1 VTDPRTGAPGGPPPA
16 PPARGARYVDLH
28 MHSTASDGA
37 LPPTAVV
44 EAARAAGLEAIAL
57 TDHDTVA
64 GVTEARAAGER
75 LGVRVV
81 AGVELSAHDADR
93 EIHLLGLHLQNVDE
107 VEHRLAEFRAMR
119 HRRAEQI
126 VAKLNALSIPVTL
139 ESVLAESAGGAVGR
153 PHIARALIAGR
164 WARDHREAFD
174 RYLGYG
180 RPAYVA
186 KERLTSAD
194 AVRIAHDAGGIC
206 VFAHPGQDGSR
217 ERVERLVAAG
227 LDGLEVRHPSLSAE
241 DQLRLNALVDHFGL
255 VRSGGSDWHGQTE
268 GPRTIGMM
276 QVPADWLERQEE
288 RAAQVRARARVA

>member
-1 VTDPRTGAPGGPPPA
+1 MTGPA
-16 PPARGARYVDLH
+16 GTTAFVDLH
-28 MHSTASDGA
+28 MNSTASDGSRSPA
-37 LPPTAVV
+37 EVV
-44 EAARAAGLEAIAL
+44 RAAKSASLVAIAL

-64 GVTEARAAGER
+64 GLAEARAVGAEV
-75 LGVRVV
+75 GVRIVN
-81 AGVELSAHDADR
+81 GVELSAV
-93 EIHLLGLHLQNVDE
+93 EGETETHLLGLHLRDTQVLE
-107 VEHRLAEFRAMR
+107 RGLAELRDMR
-119 HRRAEQI
+119 GRRAARI
-126 VAKLNALSIPVTL
+126 VELLQAQGVQVTL
-139 ESVLAESAGGAVGR
+139 DDVMLQAGAGAIGR
-153 PHIARALIAGR
+153 PHVARALVADGHV
-164 WARDHREAFD
+164 RDHREAFD

-194 AVRIAHDAGGIC
+194 AVRIVHDAGGIC
-206 VFAHPGQDGSR
+206 VFAHPGSDGSR

-227 LDGLEVRHPSLSAE
+227 LDGLETRHPSLSAE